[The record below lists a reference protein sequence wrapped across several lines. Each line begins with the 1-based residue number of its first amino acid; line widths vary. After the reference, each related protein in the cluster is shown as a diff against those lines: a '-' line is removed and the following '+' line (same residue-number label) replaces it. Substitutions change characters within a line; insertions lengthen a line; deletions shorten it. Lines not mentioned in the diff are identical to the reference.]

1 MARKTKLFIKSKTF
15 VLIVLFA
22 VIVTFFAF
30 LSKGS
35 YFSLTN
41 LRNVLSSM
49 VLYLLLAIGV
59 GIIIITGEIDL
70 SIGHVGSACGVLMA
84 VLSASFSMP
93 WFIAII
99 FALILGVI
107 LGLLNAVLINELD
120 FPSFIVTLAVGQF
133 IARGLALIICGGK
146 IVQIYDETLIFI
158 GNGRIINFIPVAII
172 ISLLAVVIYGI
183 ILAKTKFGRSVYLC
197 GGNKEAA
204 RLAGLNPKKISYI
217 LYANSGFLGAL
228 AGIVFMGRLKAGD
241 VSGTNDY
248 TFTAIT
254 AAILGGISFG
264 GGSGSMFGCF
274 VGLLVMQ
281 SFTNGLMVMRV
292 NTHWQI
298 VASGVLLIIA
308 LIFDYISVRNAAKTK
323 TGTKSQAVS

>member
-1 MARKTKLFIKSKTF
+1 MMSKTKLFFRSKTF
-15 VLIVLFA
+15 VLIVLLFVIVMFFA
-22 VIVTFFAF
+22 V

-41 LRNVLSSM
+41 LRNVLNSM

-84 VLSASFSMP
+84 VLSGSYYMP
-93 WFIAII
+93 WYITIV
-99 FALILGVI
+99 FALILGVL

-120 FPSFIVTLAVGQF
+120 FPSFIVTLAIGQF
-133 IARGLALIICGGK
+133 VAKGLALIICGGK
-146 IVQIYDETLIFI
+146 IIQIYDETLVYI
-158 GNGRIINFIPVAII
+158 GNGRIYNIIPVAII
-172 ISLLAVVIYGI
+172 ISLLAVIVYGI

-274 VGLLVMQ
+274 IGLLVMQ

-298 VASGVLLIIA
+298 VASGVLLFIA
-308 LIFDYISVRNAAKTK
+308 LVFDYISARNAAKPK
-323 TGTKSQAVS
+323 TGTREKAVS